1 MLKEAGSYE
10 AQRLAAIVA
19 LVVGAA
25 TVVLAIAVAVSEF
38 PRGLGLLGCVVVAGA
53 AAWYGVLRRGVAR
66 VAGLT
71 VAALALAGAVAL
83 LVVGGPLLAELLVVA
98 GLLVSL
104 AAARAAAQRARGAA
118 GRVGAAPAGALLQP
132 EVGRREGGAL
142 RARRRGARARDRADR
157 AEARRG
163 PRDARPRGA

>member
-1 MLKEAGSYE
+1 MRR
-10 AQRLAAIVA
+10 RLAAIVA

-25 TVVLAIAVAVSEF
+25 TVALAVAVAVSEF

-83 LVVGGPLLAELLVVA
+83 LVAGESLLAELLVLA
-98 GLLVSL
+98 GLLVYL
-104 AAARAAAQRARGAA
+104 AAGA
-118 GRVGAAPAGALLQP
+118 PS
-132 EVGRREGGAL
+132 
-142 RARRRGARARDRADR
+142 
-157 AEARRG
+157 
-163 PRDARPRGA
+163 